1 ELLGL
6 VVEKDETTEDA
17 EAKGPAKY
25 LTKIAGHIAKCP
37 TFMVRSVEKKR
48 TTSKPAPPFITST
61 LQQGA
66 SSRLGLG
73 AQRTMRLAQTL
84 YDGDNRHADQG
95 RRRGLPRHRSQA
107 RLRRVHEGRGRE
119 QRRPVAAGTERRQ
132 RRLSDRAFSNAAL
145 HAAAAA
151 IFRSVAGEGDGK
163 ARYWP

>member
-25 LTKIAGHIAKCP
+25 LTKIAGHIAKCT
-37 TFMVRSVEKKR
+37 TFTVRSIEKKR

-84 YDGDNRHADQG
+84 YEGGHITYMRTDSTNLSADALSMA
-95 RRRGLPRHRSQA
+95 RGFIADRFGKRYVP
-107 RLRRVHEGRGRE
+107 G
-119 QRRPVAAGTERRQ
+119 AA
-132 RRLSDRAFSNAAL
+132 
-145 HAAAAA
+145 
-151 IFRSVAGEGDGK
+151 
-163 ARYWP
+163 